1 MGVILKPILLIPA
14 RNEADHLPDLL
25 RDWADHAAV
34 HADLCLVLDQCED
47 RSADIAAASRRDLP
61 GFLVIET
68 ENNRQGKS
76 GALRQAM
83 DRLPEIFPSHRF
95 VLLWDAD
102 REYDLR
108 AAPSLVENL
117 PDPVSSDAF
126 LLSGR
131 RQGRLLPSSRIANR
145 VIRTALALRTGRLPP
160 ADVLTGSRLLQAEH
174 LRGIL
179 SSAEGFDLE
188 TRIVRYFLDRDGLIL
203 EWPVPYTPRR
213 AGKKIRPWH
222 IFSLLRAAVA

>member
-1 MGVILKPILLIPA
+1 MGVVLKPILLIPA
-14 RNEADHLPDLL
+14 RNEADHLPYLL

-34 HADLCLVLDQCED
+34 HADLCLVLDRCDD
-47 RSADIAAASRRDLP
+47 RSAAVAAARRRDLP
-61 GFLVIET
+61 DFQVFET

-83 DRLPEIFPSHRF
+83 DRLPEIFPPHRF

-108 AAPSLVENL
+108 AAPSMIENI
-117 PDPVSSDAF
+117 PDTVSSDAF
-126 LLSGR
+126 LVSGCR
-131 RQGRLLPSSRIANR
+131 HGRLLPSSRIANR
-145 VIRTALALRTGRLPP
+145 VIRAALALRTGRLPP
-160 ADVLTGSRLLQAEH
+160 TDVLTGSRLLQAEH
-174 LRGIL
+174 LRDIL
-179 SSAEGFDLE
+179 SSADGFDLE
-188 TRIVRYFLDRDGLIL
+188 TRIVRHFLDRDGLIL
-203 EWPVPYTPRR
+203 EWPVPYAPRR